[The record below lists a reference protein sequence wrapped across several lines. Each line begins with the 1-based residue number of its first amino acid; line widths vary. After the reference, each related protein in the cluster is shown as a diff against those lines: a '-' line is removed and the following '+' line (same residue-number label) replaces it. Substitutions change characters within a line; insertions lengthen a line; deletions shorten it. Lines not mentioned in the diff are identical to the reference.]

1 MSRFFEHK
9 KLCVLCEK
17 TLRSLRLNSTF
28 ELMKT
33 THFKNTKISYT
44 DQGKGNA
51 VILLHGF
58 LENSTMWKYLEPVL
72 AKKNRVIC
80 VDLLGH
86 GQTDCLGYIH
96 SIEDMADAVHQVISE
111 LKIRKA
117 IIVGHSMGGYVAL
130 AFAELYPEMMKG
142 LVLLNSTSRADS
154 EERIANRTRAI
165 KAVKQNYT
173 AAIRMSI
180 SNLFSEENREK
191 LIAQIEW
198 VREEALQTPLQGIIA
213 AQEGMKLRKD
223 REVILHFATCPILL
237 ILGKKD
243 PVLNYEENVEQIE
256 GTHVK
261 LVTFNDGHMSHI
273 ENQAELEKVMV
284 GFLKG

>member
-1 MSRFFEHK
+1 M
-9 KLCVLCEK
+9 
-17 TLRSLRLNSTF
+17 RLNSTF
-28 ELMKT
+28 VFMKT

-58 LENSTMWKYLEPVL
+58 LENSTMWKYLAPVL
-72 AKKNRVIC
+72 TQKNRVIC
-80 VDLLGH
+80 IDLLGH

-96 SIEDMADAVHQVISE
+96 SMEDMADAVHHVISE

-117 IIVGHSMGGYVAL
+117 ILVGHSMGGYVAL

-142 LVLLNSTSRADS
+142 MVLLNSTSRSDS
-154 EERIANRTRAI
+154 DERITNRTRAI
-165 KAVKQNYT
+165 KAVKQNYV
-173 AAIRMSI
+173 AAVRMSI

-198 VREEALQTPLQGIIA
+198 VRDEALQTPLQGIIA

-223 REVILHFATCPILL
+223 REVILHFATYPILL

-243 PVLNYEENVEQIE
+243 PVLNYEENVGQIN
-256 GTHVK
+256 GTDVK
-261 LVTFNDGHMSHI
+261 LVTFNDGHMSHL
-273 ENQAELEKVMV
+273 ENQAELEKVIV

>member
-1 MSRFFEHK
+1 M
-9 KLCVLCEK
+9 
-17 TLRSLRLNSTF
+17 RLNSTF
-28 ELMKT
+28 VFMKT

-58 LENSTMWKYLEPVL
+58 LENSTMWKYLAPVL
-72 AKKNRVIC
+72 TQKNRVIC
-80 VDLLGH
+80 IDLLGH

-96 SIEDMADAVHQVISE
+96 SMEDMADAVHHVISE

-117 IIVGHSMGGYVAL
+117 ILVGHSMGGYVAL
-130 AFAELYPEMMKG
+130 AFAELFPEMMKG

-154 EERIANRTRAI
+154 EERITNRTRAI
-165 KAVKQNYT
+165 KAVKQNYV
-173 AAIRMSI
+173 AAVRMSI

-191 LIAQIEW
+191 LISQIEW

-223 REVILHFATCPILL
+223 REVILHFSTYPILL

-243 PVLNYEENVEQIE
+243 PVLNYEENVEQID
-256 GTHVK
+256 GTKVK
-261 LVTFNDGHMSHI
+261 LISFNDGHMSHI
-273 ENQAELEKVMV
+273 ENQVELEKVIV

>member
-1 MSRFFEHK
+1 
-9 KLCVLCEK
+9 
-17 TLRSLRLNSTF
+17 
-28 ELMKT
+28 MKT

-58 LENSTMWKYLEPVL
+58 LENSTMWDYLVPVL

-223 REVILHFATCPILL
+223 REVILHFATYPILL

>member
-1 MSRFFEHK
+1 M
-9 KLCVLCEK
+9 
-17 TLRSLRLNSTF
+17 RLNSTF
-28 ELMKT
+28 VFMKT

-58 LENSTMWKYLEPVL
+58 LENSTMWKYLAPVL
-72 AKKNRVIC
+72 TQKNRVIC
-80 VDLLGH
+80 IDLLGH

-96 SIEDMADAVHQVISE
+96 SMEDMADAVHHVISE

-117 IIVGHSMGGYVAL
+117 ILVGHSMGGYVAL
-130 AFAELYPEMMKG
+130 AFAELFPEMMKG

-154 EERIANRTRAI
+154 EERITNRTRAI
-165 KAVKQNYT
+165 KAVKQNYV
-173 AAIRMSI
+173 AAVRMSI

-223 REVILHFATCPILL
+223 REVILHFATYPILL

-243 PVLNYEENVEQIE
+243 PVLNYEENVGQIE
-256 GTHVK
+256 GTDVK

-273 ENQAELEKVMV
+273 ENQAELEKVIV